1 MSKIQNK
8 LSKSFQ
14 SFNKSPYSSVKIS
27 SYFDVYD
34 ALFSKYI
41 GKNITFVE
49 VGVLGGGSLFMW
61 RDFFGP
67 NARIIGIDLN
77 PGAKRWE
84 KDDFE
89 IYIGSQ
95 SDPLFWK
102 KTLEDIGEVDVVLDD
117 GGHTYEQQIITVES
131 CKKSMK
137 DGGMIVVEDT
147 HTSYMRKF
155 GPKKYSFINYAHNIT
170 NRIND
175 RFYALSRNNVKETS
189 IYSVRFFQCF
199 VVFDINRE
207 LSTEPH
213 EGIENNK
220 NNTNQVDYRFYSHK
234 LVFYL
239 EKIINEKGII
249 QKLLILK
256 PLLKIIRH
264 IILIYIS
271 FVTRFKLRKYFK
283 NS

>member
-1 MSKIQNK
+1 MNKIQNNS
-8 LSKSFQ
+8 SKSFQ
-14 SFNKSPYSSVKIS
+14 AFNKSPYSSIKIA
-27 SYFDVYD
+27 SYFNVYD
-34 ALFSKYI
+34 SIFSKYI
-41 GKNITFVE
+41 GKDITFIE
-49 VGVLGGGSLFMW
+49 IGVLGGGSLFMW

-84 KDDFE
+84 KENFE

-95 SDPLFWK
+95 SDPIFWK
-102 KTLEDIGEVDVVLDD
+102 KTLDTIGEIDIVLDD

-131 CKKSMK
+131 CKNSIR

-155 GPKKYSFINYAHNIT
+155 GPRKYSFINYSHNIT

-175 RFYALSRNNVKETS
+175 RFYALSRNKIRETI

-199 VVFDINRE
+199 VVFDIDRV
-207 LSTEPH
+207 LATESD
-213 EGIENNK
+213 EFLENNK
-220 NNTNQVDYRFYSHK
+220 NNTDQVDYRFYSHK

-239 EKIINEKGII
+239 EKIINKNGII
-249 QKLLILK
+249 KNLLIVK
-256 PLLKIIRH
+256 PLLKLIRH
-264 IILIYIS
+264 ILLKYIS
-271 FVTRFKLRKYFK
+271 FVTRFKIKKYFK